1 MLDIGGFGFG
11 RCATSVSATL
21 LVLVLLSRVVSN
33 NLRWLLSS
41 ASGERA
47 FITYCEEAGV
57 KDDGVA
63 EDDGDEE
70 VDEDD
75 DEDDDDDDDGEDV
88 GDDDGIDVDGMAA
101 REDLEAKDEVGD
113 RLRSPVVARVVEEI
127 LSESFLFVDVLDPQ
141 AAKYS
146 GLVWL

>member
-1 MLDIGGFGFG
+1 M
-11 RCATSVSATL
+11 
-21 LVLVLLSRVVSN
+21 VLVLLSRVVSN

-41 ASGERA
+41 ASGERD

-63 EDDGDEE
+63 EDDGVED

-75 DEDDDDDDDGEDV
+75 GEDDDDDDDGDV

-101 REDLEAKDEVGD
+101 REDLEAKDKVGD

-141 AAKYS
+141 AVKYS